1 MAALHSAL
9 SSLGQTDYSL
19 VPQDEPS
26 IASYLQS
33 AFRDARTVV
42 DSVPLPAPAELS
54 TGRPRSSTTASAASD
69 LSEILPSPARSD
81 PLDPA
86 NVPLQKEWGKP
97 IKLNAKDNPLSMAV
111 YKLGGKDGKGAWF
124 ARRSVHEG
132 MSFKR
137 WKLGL
142 QKEFPETLQVQGGPG
157 EGNIRGIGGERRV
170 EKKVIK
176 GVGNLE
182 VYHLSAQF
190 PGPTTPRDFVTLLL
204 TSETALENGEDD
216 KAASTSESGG
226 FHSSTP
232 LDIPRHFMVVS
243 RPCVHPDCPPRDG
256 FIRGQ
261 YESVEFIREVTR
273 KPRRASSTTDLPG
286 LARSPLTLEK
296 EAVLRN
302 TMLTSQEAPEAHLK
316 PPPTREGRHR
326 GKTISFSESRG
337 SSAKGE
343 KLDTAQEEDEDDLSP
358 VEWIM
363 ITRSDPGG
371 SVPRFMVERG
381 TPGSIVADA
390 GKFLNWACKKDHTAD
405 EDEDGKS
412 DKLDATGGKERP
424 KLEAYET
431 NGHLAGLDGGGGV
444 DDGSSTSQE
453 AAKGVDRVPVPS
465 ESTGSGGLLA
475 SVANGAM
482 TGFETYA
489 PQAVINRLPGHH
501 PTVPSE
507 VAKAELNGIH
517 VTDGGD
523 ETRTPERRISISSES
538 TIGSFASAEDHFDDI
553 GGVTTTRSHTGPAN
567 IKDKL
572 TAHDKEL
579 IKLNQKKQTLTE
591 KLEKAK
597 EKELKDKEELTSKEE
612 ERIRKA
618 EDKHAKE
625 IAKQEE
631 RYKKEV
637 SKIEARQR
645 KEEAKEAQRA
655 RRVQDKDEKARLTRE
670 RDEYK
675 QQVDTTGAE
684 RDMLKEQ
691 VQALQQEN
699 TKLVQGLG
707 KTREGKEVLKDVQEA
722 LAVGA
727 RPRSS
732 TSSSLRRLRAGTA
745 NGSNPLT
752 VTGRESPLKENLPP
766 TE

>member
-26 IASYLQS
+26 IASYLRS
-33 AFRDARTVV
+33 AFRDARTIV
-42 DSVPLPAPAELS
+42 DSVPLPVPADLAA
-54 TGRPRSSTTASAASD
+54 GRPRSSTTTSAASD
-69 LSEILPSPARSD
+69 ISEFLPSPARPE

-132 MSFKR
+132 MSFKK

-176 GVGNLE
+176 GVGNVE

-204 TSETALENGEDD
+204 TSETALGNGEDV
-216 KAASTSESGG
+216 KAASATQSGG
-226 FHSSTP
+226 FQSSTP
-232 LDIPRHFMVVS
+232 PDVPRHFMVVS

-261 YESVEFIREVTR
+261 YESVEYIREVTR
-273 KPRRASSTTDLPG
+273 KPRKASSATDLPG
-286 LARSPLTLEK
+286 LARAPPTLEK

-302 TMLTSQEAPEAHLK
+302 TMLASQEAPEAHLK
-316 PPPTREGRHR
+316 PPPSREGRHR

-343 KLDTAQEEDEDDLSP
+343 KLDTAQEEDDDELNP

-390 GKFLNWACKKDHTAD
+390 GKFLNWACKKDHSAD
-405 EDEDGKS
+405 EDGDGES
-412 DKLDATGGKERP
+412 DKVDTTGGKERP

-431 NGHLAGLDGGGGV
+431 NGHLAGLDGEGDA
-444 DDGSSTSQE
+444 DDGPSTSRDL
-453 AAKGVDRVPVPS
+453 ANGADRVPVPS
-465 ESTGSGGLLA
+465 ESTDAGGLLA
-475 SVANGAM
+475 TMANGAM
-482 TGFETYA
+482 TGIETYA

-507 VAKAELNGIH
+507 VAKAELIGLH
-517 VTDGGD
+517 ATDGRDNAG
-523 ETRTPERRISISSES
+523 TPERRSSISSVS
-538 TIGSFASAEDHFDDI
+538 TIGSFASAEDHFDDCEEI
-553 GGVTTTRSHTGPAN
+553 PTTRSNTAPGN
-567 IKDKL
+567 VKDKL
-572 TAHDKEL
+572 TPHDKEL
-579 IKLNQKKQTLTE
+579 MKLNQKKQTLTE
-591 KLEKAK
+591 KLEKVK

-612 ERIRKA
+612 ERLRKA
-618 EDKHAKE
+618 EEKHAKE

-631 RYKKEV
+631 KYKKEV

-655 RRVQDKDEKARLTRE
+655 KRAQDKDEKARLTRE
-670 RDEYK
+670 RDESK
-675 QQVDTTGAE
+675 QQLDATRTE

-699 TKLVQGLG
+699 TKLVQRLG
-707 KTREGKEVLKDVQEA
+707 KTSEGKEALKEVQEA
-722 LAVGA
+722 LAVDA

-752 VTGRESPLKENLPP
+752 MTGRESPLKENTPP